1 MTHDIPSPAQR
12 VKPSADARL
21 ASFALGV
28 PFLRTTH
35 HAPRTTLYSSGMD
48 GHLQRQALTA
58 AERAIE
64 ALGRKDP
71 GGARSAVAT
80 AVERDQVG
88 LFGALADAVHLAAAE
103 LEKDGELSEATW
115 NTLADAVGPG
125 PLQGL
130 VESIRE

>member
-1 MTHDIPSPAQR
+1 MLPH
-12 VKPSADARL
+12 
-21 ASFALGV
+21 
-28 PFLRTTH
+28 
-35 HAPRTTLYSSGMD
+35 MD
-48 GHLQRQALTA
+48 GHLQRQALMA

-71 GGARSAVAT
+71 GAARSAVAT

-88 LFGALADAVHLAAAE
+88 LFGALADAVDLAATE
-103 LEKDGELSEATW
+103 LEKEGGLSEATW
-115 NTLADAVGPG
+115 NVLVDAVGPG